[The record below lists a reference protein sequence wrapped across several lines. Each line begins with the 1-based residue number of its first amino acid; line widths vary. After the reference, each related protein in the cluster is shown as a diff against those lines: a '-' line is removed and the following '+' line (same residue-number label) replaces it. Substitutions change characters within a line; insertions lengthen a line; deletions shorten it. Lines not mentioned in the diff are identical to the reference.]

1 MAYGLISTEE
11 MEISLWVLNEM
22 EDYDYKTYVTPAGTV
37 MDLVMY
43 DGESKYEAPKG
54 YRLDKVPDEANIG
67 DTGY

>member
-11 MEISLWVLNEM
+11 MEIGLWVLNEM
-22 EDYDYKTYVTPAGTV
+22 EDYDYKTYVTPAGTI

-43 DGESKYEAPKG
+43 DGGKYEAPNG
-54 YRLDKVPDEANIG
+54 YRLGKVPDEANIG